1 MIGGLENSDENSD
14 CDDCD
19 DNDNNDQHEMT
30 TEMTNNSTHRS
41 FFVNEKSNSKFY
53 YIRSIDDIKNEI
65 QKNDEDTPG
74 PFYNEK
80 KRYSVQSK
88 SLLNQNSRVS

>member
-1 MIGGLENSDENSD
+1 M
-14 CDDCD
+14 
-19 DNDNNDQHEMT
+19 
-30 TEMTNNSTHRS
+30 
-41 FFVNEKSNSKFY
+41 
-53 YIRSIDDIKNEI
+53 KNEI

-88 SLLNQNSRVS
+88 SLLNQNSRVSLTKMIQNFL

>member
-1 MIGGLENSDENSD
+1 LIGGLENSDENSD

-30 TEMTNNSTHRS
+30 TETTNNSTHRS
-41 FFVNEKSNSKFY
+41 FFINEKSNSKFY

-74 PFYNEK
+74 PFYSEK

>member
-1 MIGGLENSDENSD
+1 MEKGAPLNLTEEQVAEVEKILATDEVL
-14 CDDCD
+14 
-19 DNDNNDQHEMT
+19 
-30 TEMTNNSTHRS
+30 
-41 FFVNEKSNSKFY
+41 VNQLARRVNVYNLSEK
-53 YIRSIDDIKNEI
+53 SIDDIKNEI

-74 PFYNEK
+74 PFYSEK